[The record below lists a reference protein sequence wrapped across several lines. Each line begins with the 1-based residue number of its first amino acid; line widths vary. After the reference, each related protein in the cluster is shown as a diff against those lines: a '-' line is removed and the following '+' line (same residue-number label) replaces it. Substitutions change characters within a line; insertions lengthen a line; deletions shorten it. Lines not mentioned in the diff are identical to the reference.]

1 MLPTCLLRACAPGCS
16 LCLQAAFS
24 SLLPVLQENCMN
36 LETLWPGL
44 YMMPA
49 TRYFSGTSYQL
60 IRDVPSHARVIFR
73 SCSEAI
79 CGKVA
84 ACVSFRVSH
93 CYRCEIHTCFW
104 FGRHF
109 IKNFSLLYVREEVL
123 FARNLF
129 FLTLIPSVC
138 WMNPRASI
146 YLFVLAEY
154 KSPTFTMDA
163 FPSFSPSFSLP
174 ESQCSSQK

>member
-1 MLPTCLLRACAPGCS
+1 MLLGAPRACRQLSPPFSQCCKKTAWTLKPFDQGCTW
-16 LCLQAAFS
+16 CLQ
-24 SLLPVLQENCMN
+24 Q
-36 LETLWPGL
+36 
-44 YMMPA
+44 
-49 TRYFSGTSYQL
+49 GTFLALTSCQL
-60 IRDVPSHARVIFR
+60 IREVPSHARVIFR
-73 SCSEAI
+73 SCSEAM

-104 FGRHF
+104 FGRHC
-109 IKNFSLLYVREEVL
+109 INNFSLLYIREEVL

-129 FLTLIPSVC
+129 FLTLIPSVRL
-138 WMNPRASI
+138 MNPRASI

-154 KSPTFTMDA
+154 KSPTFTLDA
-163 FPSFSPSFSLP
+163 FPSLSPSFSLP